1 MASKYT
7 ISQAL
12 RRIKKLKGE
21 LAQQNER
28 VKASILYDKK
38 DPPAFSYAQAVKA
51 RNEARTQL
59 ITLSTAVAVANAN
72 NTIEHDGMTLP
83 LACVLRMLQE
93 IKAQL
98 AEYKA
103 LPMHSLQKE
112 RETVRE
118 SVTEEYE
125 DVTGTDGEYKGQ
137 RRVKVVN
144 KVTIVCEVTQAEW
157 AEKVAKLEREFE
169 DLNDKLERANH
180 TVAFDI
186 E

>member
-7 ISQAL
+7 ISWAL

-21 LAQQNER
+21 LSIQNER
-28 VKASILYDKK
+28 VKGSILYDKK
-38 DPPAFSYAQAVKA
+38 DPPAFPYAQAVKA
-51 RNEARTQL
+51 RDEARKNL
-59 ITLSTAVAVANAN
+59 ITLSTAVAVANAT
-72 NTIEHDGMTLP
+72 NTIEHNGMTLP

-98 AEYKA
+98 AEYKGMPA
-103 LPMHSLQKE
+103 HGLQKE
-112 RETVRE
+112 KENVRE
-118 SVTEEYE
+118 HVTEDYE
-125 DVTGTDGEYKGQ
+125 DVNDSDGNYKGQ

-144 KVTIVCEVTQAEW
+144 KVTIICELTQTEW
-157 AEKVAKLEREFE
+157 AEKVAKLEKEFE

-180 TVAFDI
+180 TAVFDI